1 MIGMTRAVVLTGIL
15 LVGFLQLGLTQNMG
29 LLCSESKY
37 RSIPLLPSYSG
48 LKYNEVPLR
57 VSLRQHCPVPG
68 DQQRMGSCVG
78 WAVGYGALTLMRAQR
93 LGLNDPS
100 KITQMANSAAF
111 VYNQIRLQSDD
122 CSAGAYIED
131 ALALLKT
138 KGDCLENSFN
148 YKKVDCNTNPGPTPS
163 AEALQYRI
171 QDFAAV
177 FNTQEVPKSKISKA
191 CKVLATQT
199 PLVVGIA
206 VTPDFWEIKPGTQ
219 LWDPAEDVPPSSH
232 HALVLVGY
240 DNVEKQFEFM
250 NSFGASWGRN
260 GFIRMKYD
268 DFARLCKYAYVLL
281 PEDRAE
287 SLVQVQPKVKDVP
300 DASTASLSGAF
311 AFRKPSGYLSTNDG
325 QEIPYYEEVATRWN
339 NSLGVYETQQ
349 ASFEVGDVF
358 QLVAREIP
366 RGRYAYVF
374 SQSPGSKINFHF
386 PKMDNNVPTAGFV
399 LEKTAEI
406 IIPGE
411 ESVLQLP
418 LPGEDFLCILY
429 SHAPIQDMTQRL
441 ILLEKSPGEFAER
454 VQKVFADISIPLT
467 QVRYNEDKMAFTARL
482 DPGTGKIVVPLIL
495 KVLAQ

>member
-1 MIGMTRAVVLTGIL
+1 MRYPTCLWISLSLLLSHWTGH
-15 LVGFLQLGLTQNMG
+15 TQNTG
-29 LLCSESKY
+29 LLCDDTKY
-37 RSIPLLPSYSG
+37 RSVPVLPSYSG

-57 VSLRQHCPVPG
+57 VSLRQYCPVPG

-78 WAVGYGALTLMRAQR
+78 WAVGYGALTLMRAQKQ
-93 LGLNDPS
+93 GLSDPS

-111 VYNQIRLQSDD
+111 VYNQIRLQSED

-131 ALALLKT
+131 ALNLLKT
-138 KGDCLENSFN
+138 KGDCLENTFN
-148 YKKVDCNTNPGPTPS
+148 YKKVDCKVSPGTNP
-163 AEALQYRI
+163 ANEALQYRI

-177 FNTQEVPKSKISKA
+177 FNTQEEPKSKISKA

-206 VTPDFWEIKPGTQ
+206 ITPDFWEIKPGTQ
-219 LWDPAEDVPPSSH
+219 LWDPAEEISPTSH

-240 DNVEKQFEFM
+240 DNVEKQFELM

-260 GFIRMKYD
+260 GFIRVKYD

-281 PEDRAE
+281 PADRPE
-287 SLVQVQPKVKDVP
+287 SLNELQTSVP
-300 DASTASLSGAF
+300 SPNLSANESVLSGAF
-311 AFRKPSGYLSTNDG
+311 AFRKPSGYLSTSDG

-339 NSLGVYETQQ
+339 ESAGVYETQQ

-374 SQSPGSKINFHF
+374 SQSPNSKVNIHF
-386 PKMDNNVPTAGFV
+386 PKNDHQVAMAGFV

-406 IIPGE
+406 VIPGE

-418 LPGEDFLCILY
+418 QPGEDFLCIIY
-429 SHAPIQDMTQRL
+429 SQAPIVDLPRRIAL
-441 ILLEKSPGEFAER
+441 IEKSSGEFAER
-454 VQKVFADISIPLT
+454 VRQAFADIAVAPT
-467 QVRYNEDKMAFTARL
+467 QVRYNADKMLFSARPDL
-482 DPGTGKIVVPLIL
+482 GAGKIAVPLIL
-495 KVLAQ
+495 KVIAH

>member
-1 MIGMTRAVVLTGIL
+1 MHYPTCLWISLSL
-15 LVGFLQLGLTQNMG
+15 LLSSWAGRTQNTG
-29 LLCSESKY
+29 LLCDDAKY
-37 RSIPLLPSYSG
+37 RSVPVLPSYSG

-57 VSLRQHCPVPG
+57 VSLRQYCPVPG

-78 WAVGYGALTLMRAQR
+78 WAVGYGALTLMRAQKM
-93 LGLNDPS
+93 GLTDPS

-131 ALALLKT
+131 ALNLLKT
-138 KGDCLENSFN
+138 KGDCLENTFN
-148 YKKVDCNTNPGPTPS
+148 YKKVDCKTSPGTSPAS
-163 AEALQYRI
+163 EALQYRI

-177 FNTQEVPKSKISKA
+177 FNTQEEPKSKISKA

-206 VTPDFWEIKPGTQ
+206 ITPDFWEIKPGTQ
-219 LWDPAEDVPPSSH
+219 LWDPVEEVMPTSH

-240 DNVEKQFEFM
+240 DNVEKQFELM

-260 GFIRMKYD
+260 GFIRIKYD

-281 PEDRAE
+281 PADRPE
-287 SLVQVQPKVKDVP
+287 SLNELQASVP
-300 DASTASLSGAF
+300 SPSVPANELVLSGAF

-339 NSLGVYETQQ
+339 ESGGVYETQQ

-374 SQSPGSKINFHF
+374 SQSPNSKVNLHF
-386 PKMDNNVPTAGFV
+386 PKSDNQVATAGFV

-406 IIPGE
+406 VIPGE

-418 LPGEDFLCILY
+418 LPGEDFLCIIY
-429 SHAPIQDMTQRL
+429 SHAPIVDLPRR
-441 ILLEKSPGEFAER
+441 IAAIEKGSGDFPER
-454 VQKVFADISIPLT
+454 VRQAFADVAVTPT
-467 QVRYNEDKMAFTARL
+467 QVRYNPDKMLFSARP
-482 DPGTGKIVVPLIL
+482 DPAAGKIAVPLIL
-495 KVLAQ
+495 KVIAH

>member
-1 MIGMTRAVVLTGIL
+1 MKRSVLLWMIFWMIGPVWQAEA
-15 LVGFLQLGLTQNMG
+15 QNSG
-29 LLCSESKY
+29 LLCSENKY
-37 RSIPLLPSYSG
+37 RSIPVLPSYSG

-57 VSLRQHCPVPG
+57 VSLRQYCPVPG

-111 VYNQIRLQSDD
+111 VYNQIRLQSED

-138 KGDCLENSFN
+138 KGDCLENTFN
-148 YKKVDCNTNPGPTPS
+148 YKKGDCTTSPGATPAS
-163 AEALQYRI
+163 EALQYRI

-177 FNTQEVPKSKISKA
+177 FNTQEEPKSKISKA

-206 VTPDFWEIKPGTQ
+206 VTTDFWEIKPGTQ
-219 LWDPAEDVPPSSH
+219 LWDPAEDSPSSSH

-287 SLVQVQPKVKDVP
+287 SLAQLQPNLQETPSAK
-300 DASTASLSGAF
+300 TEFSLSGTF
-311 AFRKPSGYLSTNDG
+311 AFRKPSGYLSTSDG

-339 NSLGVYETQQ
+339 TAAGLYETQQ

-374 SQSPGSKINFHF
+374 SQSPGSKVNFHF
-386 PKMDNNVPTAGFV
+386 PKMNNQVATAGFV

-406 IIPGE
+406 VIPSE

-418 LPGEDFLCILY
+418 LPGEDFLCIIY
-429 SHAPIQDMTQRL
+429 SHSPIADISRRVEQ
-441 ILLEKSPGEFAER
+441 LEKSSGEFAER
-454 VQKVFADISIPLT
+454 VQKAFADIAIPAT
-467 QVRYNEDKMAFTARL
+467 QVRYNADKMVFSARP
-482 DPGTGKIVVPLIL
+482 DPATGKIAVPLIL